1 MLLLVRFD
9 TYDGKTEV
17 PPKNLPDLYE
27 DYEASH
33 DDAIGWLSA
42 ADVSKHVNQGIH

>member
-1 MLLLVRFD
+1 MLLLVRFN
-9 TYDGKTEV
+9 TYDGKTKV

-27 DYEASH
+27 GDKASH

-42 ADVSKHVNQGIH
+42 A